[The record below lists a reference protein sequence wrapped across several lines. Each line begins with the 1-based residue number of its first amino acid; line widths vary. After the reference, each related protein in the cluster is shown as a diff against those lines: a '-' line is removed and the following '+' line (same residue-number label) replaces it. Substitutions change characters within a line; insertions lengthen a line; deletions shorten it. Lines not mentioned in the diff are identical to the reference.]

1 MPEWSLCAIQQGLFT
16 QLTFHF
22 NSNNFDSFSSQV
34 CDGRNDCGNRYDES
48 ACQHVGYEIRLS
60 NERGQKHM
68 GRIEVKAFGRWG
80 YVCDD
85 KFGMDDANVVC
96 RELGYK
102 LGAAEV
108 KSNSYYAPNANMSTE
123 SMFMMDE
130 VNCSGIESSLR
141 ECDFNGWGNSD
152 CNAEEVV
159 GVVCKMPVMKCPSNY
174 FLCEASE
181 QCIPINFMCDGVSD
195 CSDGADEASRYCN
208 APIEYRLADG
218 NEFEGRV
225 EVKYRGI
232 WGTVCDDDF
241 GEAEATVLCHSLGY
255 DGQAVSITCTNH
267 I

>member
-1 MPEWSLCAIQQGLFT
+1 M
-16 QLTFHF
+16 
-22 NSNNFDSFSSQV
+22 QV

-48 ACQHVGYEIRLS
+48 SCQHVGYEIRLS
-60 NERGQKHM
+60 NERGQRHM

-85 KFGMDDANVVC
+85 KFSMVDANVVC
-96 RELGYK
+96 RELGFK

-108 KSNSYYAPNANMSTE
+108 KTNSYYAPNANMSVE
-123 SMFMMDE
+123 SMFIMDE
-130 VNCSGIESSLR
+130 VDCTGSESSLH
-141 ECDFNGWGNSD
+141 ECNFNGWGISD

-159 GVVCKMPVMKCPSNY
+159 GVVCKMPAMKCPSNY

-181 QCIPINFMCDGVSD
+181 QCIPINFMCDGVND
-195 CSDGADEASRYCN
+195 CSDGADEKRRYCN

-241 GEAEATVLCHSLGY
+241 GETEATVVCKSLGY
-255 DGQAVSITCTNH
+255 NGPAVSIFVH
-267 I
+267 EI